1 MKFEENFNFGTE
13 LVLKDISKITFLKIE
28 AIKSFL
34 NNFKSQDVILNDDLV
49 EKEFF
54 NNENFRKIK
63 KKIIFDIAEA
73 RIEELTEI
81 MLHKNINFKNMIKKN
96 ASIFLK
102 ITDKDHSKCFI
113 DKYSFFFSKNNNF
126 SVKKEVSFTIDDLIK
141 NANQLA
147 HYGWKKEAI
156 PVIQLKKSIIA
167 RFFDAI
173 FG

>member
-1 MKFEENFNFGTE
+1 
-13 LVLKDISKITFLKIE
+13 
-28 AIKSFL
+28 
-34 NNFKSQDVILNDDLV
+34 
-49 EKEFF
+49 
-54 NNENFRKIK
+54 
-63 KKIIFDIAEA
+63 
-73 RIEELTEI
+73 
-81 MLHKNINFKNMIKKN
+81 MIKKN